1 MNEKKVWQSILSEL
15 ELQLSEPVFLTFFK
29 NTRLLSFKDKT
40 AKISCPNPLAI
51 NMIEK
56 RYHPL
61 LKSIVDK
68 HLAKDTVLAFFVEKR
83 KGKKEMGPLFSFKRI
98 PTTSVFEGLINI
110 RLLPNFTFENFAV
123 SSLNQMAYA
132 ATTAVAESPGKAYNP
147 LFLYGGVG
155 VGKTH
160 LMQAVGHRLLAKKKR
175 IIYCTGEDFTNE
187 IIDAIQTKT
196 TKAFKQKYRSVQGLL
211 IDDVQFIAGKTAVQ
225 EEFFHT
231 FNAILRVGGQIIL
244 TSDQPPQ
251 EISKL
256 EERLRSRFEAGLII
270 DVPNPNFE
278 LRCAIL
284 LIKAKQRKI
293 ELPMEIIQLIG
304 GNITSARALEG
315 TLTKLSAEAKIKN
328 QPITLELAE
337 KILGKA
343 EEKKGTKKRVLPK
356 DVVKE
361 VAVYFNLKISQLKGK
376 RRDKSIAFPRQI
388 LMYLLKTENELS
400 LMEIGRILGN
410 RDHTTILHGV
420 KKITSLL
427 STEEGLRGDV
437 LGIKQRLWGKM

>member
-1 MNEKKVWQSILSEL
+1 MNEKKIWQSILSEL

-40 AKISCPNPLAI
+40 AKISCANPLAI
-51 NMIEK
+51 NMIEE
-56 RYHPL
+56 RYYPL

-68 HLAKDTVLAFFVEKR
+68 HLKKDSQLNFFVEKR
-83 KGKKEMGPLFSFKRI
+83 KIKKEIGPLFSLKKT
-98 PTTSVFEGLINI
+98 PTVPITSHSIGVSLRPDFS
-110 RLLPNFTFENFAV
+110 FENFAV

-132 ATTAVAESPGKAYNP
+132 AATAVAQTPGTAYNP

-160 LMQAVGHRLLAKKKR
+160 LMQAVGHQLLTKRKR
-175 IIYCTGEDFTNE
+175 IIFCMGEDFTNE

-211 IDDVQFIAGKTAVQ
+211 IDDIQFIAGKNAVQ

-231 FNAILRVGGQIIL
+231 FNAVLRGGGQVIL
-244 TSDQPPQ
+244 TSDRPPQ

-284 LIKAKQRKI
+284 LIKAKQRKM
-293 ELPMEIIQLIG
+293 ELSMDIIQLIG
-304 GNITSARALEG
+304 GNVTSARALEG
-315 TLTKLSAEAKIKN
+315 ALTRLSAEAKIKN
-328 QPITLELAE
+328 QPISLELAE
-337 KILGKA
+337 KTLGKNK
-343 EEKKGTKKRVLPK
+343 EKNKPQKRILPK
-356 DVVKE
+356 NVIKE
-361 VAVYFNLKISQLKGK
+361 VASYFNLNTSSLKGK
-376 RRDKSIAFPRQI
+376 RRDRNIALPRQI
-388 LMYLLKTENELS
+388 LMYLLKTQNELP
-400 LMEIGRILGN
+400 LMEIGGLLGG
-410 RDHTTILHGV
+410 RDHTTILYGV
-420 KKITSLL
+420 KKITKLL
-427 STEEGLRGDV
+427 STEESLRENV
-437 LGIKQRLWGKM
+437 LGIKQRLWGKI